1 MIRLEMENYN
11 TIITEKQK
19 KISVFS
25 SGKIDKYEFLTG
37 KEILP
42 TDQRRVIEQAKFIY
56 SLLGKPFEK
65 QTKTIENQRKN
76 K

>member
-42 TDQRRVIEQAKFIY
+42 TDQRRVIEQARFIY

-65 QTKTIENQRKN
+65 RTKTIENQRKN

>member
-65 QTKTIENQRKN
+65 RTKMIENQRKN